1 MRAVL
6 STYASPS
13 LSVCVP
19 VGLIILN
26 ALYFV
31 ATDQRIVSRIA
42 VQMAGAAQLHCP
54 TPKTWHRVVVMYVLA
69 DSPYAVLIL

>member
-1 MRAVL
+1 MRAVS

-19 VGLIILN
+19 VGLVILN

-31 ATDQRIVSRIA
+31 ATNQRIVYRIA
-42 VQMAGAAQLHCP
+42 VQMTGRYNFLVPHLRFSAGWLSCIF
-54 TPKTWHRVVVMYVLA
+54 WRVVH
-69 DSPYAVLIL
+69 ILF